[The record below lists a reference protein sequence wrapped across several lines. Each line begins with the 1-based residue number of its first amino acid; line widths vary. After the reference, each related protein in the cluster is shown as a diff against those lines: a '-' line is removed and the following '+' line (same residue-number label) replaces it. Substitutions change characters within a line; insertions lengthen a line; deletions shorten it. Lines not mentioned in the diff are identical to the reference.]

1 MRFSIDEYSQR
12 FKMSKEMIHSRMRNK
27 RLNYIIEDGI
37 TYIIVPRSSLDTEV
51 RREIHEEKKVEVQ
64 QEKEKPMPK
73 AEQVPEKAPPPAS
86 KKTSVG
92 TIIALYQKE
101 NHQLKIRIKELE
113 AKIDKLIDDKER
125 MLIDERNR
133 IEKVY
138 TNKDEQLKMILELI
152 NTKMLTTSTQTVH
165 DVDLDT
171 QKEEIETETLDATW
185 QAPRLVELKRYLKA
199 LDVAA
204 EQRKVIKKRFASG
217 YGHDVRIIQQNGEF
231 FLDFSKYDYSD
242 LLNH

>member
-27 RLNYIIEDGI
+27 RLNYIIEDGE
-37 TYIIVPRSSLDTEV
+37 TYIIVARSSLDTES
-51 RREIHEEKKVEVQ
+51 RREIHEQKKESKKVEL
-64 QEKEKPMPK
+64 
-73 AEQVPEKAPPPAS
+73 
-86 KKTSVG
+86 KKTVEVQEPKTSQSTNKKTTVA
-92 TIIALYQKE
+92 TIINLYQRE
-101 NHQLKIRIKELE
+101 NHQLKNRIKELE

-138 TNKDEQLKMILELI
+138 TDKDQQLKTILELI
-152 NTKMLTTSTQTVH
+152 NTKMLTTSNTQTVH
-165 DVDLDT
+165 DINITEKD
-171 QKEEIETETLDATW
+171 EEDVLEASWQSPHLVSLKKYLKTLDA
-185 QAPRLVELKRYLKA
+185 PSSHRKIIKR
-199 LDVAA
+199 
-204 EQRKVIKKRFASG
+204 RFTTR

-231 FLDFSKYDYSD
+231 YLDFSKYDYSD

>member
-1 MRFSIDEYSQR
+1 MRFSIEEYSQR

-37 TYIIVPRSSLDTEV
+37 TYIIIPRSSLESEV
-51 RREIHEEKKVEVQ
+51 RREIHEEKKAEAEV
-64 QEKEKPMPK
+64 
-73 AEQVPEKAPPPAS
+73 S
-86 KKTSVG
+86 KKSAQEPQVQTPAPRPKKTTVG
-92 TIIALYQKE
+92 TIISLYQKE
-101 NHQLKIRIKELE
+101 NHQLKLRIKELE

-138 TNKDEQLKMILELI
+138 MNKDEQLKTILELI
-152 NTKMLTTSTQTVH
+152 NTKMLTNISQTVH
-165 DVDLDT
+165 EVDIHDKIE
-171 QKEEIETETLDATW
+171 QENEEVLEASW
-185 QAPRLVELKRYLKA
+185 QTPHLVELKKYLKT

-204 EQRKVIKKRFASG
+204 PERKIIKKRFTSG
-217 YGHDVRIIQQNGEF
+217 YGHDVRIIQHNGEF
-231 FLDFSKYDYSD
+231 CLDFSKYDYSD

>member
-27 RLNYIIEDGI
+27 RLNYIIEDGV
-37 TYIIVPRSSLDTEV
+37 TYIIVARSSLDNES
-51 RREIHEEKKVEVQ
+51 RREIQEEKKEAKKVQ
-64 QEKEKPMPK
+64 VQEKVEAQKRVETPSSTK
-73 AEQVPEKAPPPAS
+73 STSS
-86 KKTSVG
+86 KKTTVG
-92 TIIALYQKE
+92 TIINLYQKE

-138 TNKDEQLKMILELI
+138 TNKDEQLKSILELI
-152 NTKMLTTSTQTVH
+152 NTKMLTSSTQTVH
-165 DVDLDT
+165 DIKLTEKDED
-171 QKEEIETETLDATW
+171 EILEASW
-185 QAPRLVELKRYLKA
+185 QAPHLVELKKYLKT
-199 LDVAA
+199 LDIAPPH
-204 EQRKVIKKRFASG
+204 RKIIKKRFTSG

-231 FLDFSKYDYSD
+231 YLDFSKYDYSD